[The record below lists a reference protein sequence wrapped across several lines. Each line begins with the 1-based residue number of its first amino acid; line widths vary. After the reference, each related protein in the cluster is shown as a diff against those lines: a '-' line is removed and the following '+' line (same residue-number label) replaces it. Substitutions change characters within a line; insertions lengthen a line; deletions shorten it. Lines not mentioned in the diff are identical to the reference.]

1 MTFFRLNKASINHF
15 LQYGIRKTYCVIAL
29 CLLAFISSF
38 TLHAAELKMLALVSD
53 RSAASMVTGAHQF
66 LATQADADNL
76 SPTSSITIRS
86 VNQLNQLTNN
96 EIQQLIY
103 QHQALIIAGVFGES
117 VERLL
122 ALNYHPQQPRL
133 MLNTDRRLMVLH
145 QDLQGGNVE
154 NLSKKQLQSLMASLD
169 KNNYLTALAQ
179 KQAQWPQ
186 FTYWLQARAYWQN
199 RGKENL
205 GQLFTW
211 VEKITTAESGVS
223 NKKLLTQAEKILP
236 LQPIRFYWQEQ
247 LISLAELTKKIAQNQ
262 AISEG
267 QPKAN
272 LKPLVFIVD
281 HDTGDQPGQWQ
292 LHQQLCQRQWQCVS
306 VLAGWGKPSEQA
318 IEVIRSFESS
328 QPLALIALQDFVI
341 GGGEGRGAVTQKFEA
356 LNVPVF
362 KGIRVTELSA
372 LAYQLSPTGLPSDSV
387 HYRVAMPE
395 LQGVSQPHVLALASN
410 AKLDSATGARLS
422 ISQVLMKEVE
432 RLQARVNGWLAL
444 KTSENAEKKVAIVY
458 YNHPPGRHN
467 IGADNLDVQQS
478 LWQILQQLKAQ
489 GYDLGPEA
497 NFPKSAEALLDLLQ
511 LKAVNLPQ
519 DAGALNKMAPLINTM
534 SVSEYQGYFDTL
546 PSIVKA
552 EMIEGPLGYLHARVK
567 FYLFEQGQ
575 EELAQLPAIERRAV
589 LEALLENV
597 DNTSVDLHHALDGI
611 RHKGR
616 ARALD
621 LLAQL
626 TKEYRDLI
634 ALTLENN
641 QVSTEQWQD
650 AQVLKTALI
659 AMQIE
664 GIRGWGKVPGKTMV
678 WKNEILLP
686 GVQFGNIFLGPQ
698 PPRGWELNEE
708 LLHANMTF
716 PPPHQ
721 YLAFYYHLRE
731 VFKANAIVHLGRH
744 STYEFLPK
752 RAVGLSASDYPSLI
766 IENIPSIYPYIV
778 DGVGEGIQ
786 AKRRGIA
793 VMLDHLTPPLAT
805 TELYDGLLQLRQ
817 LIESAEAASNQD
829 TKKKAIKALRHK
841 IKVLNLTDELVASM
855 DEELQVRGIGFG
867 EVDDDFLLH
876 EVGHYLTKLQEDFM
890 PLGLHI
896 YGKDWQQDAIDTM
909 MISIE
914 KGELDLDDTQRNEI
928 KKNLIKSPKSEMSS
942 FLNALNGGFVAPGKG
957 NDPIR
962 TPDALPTGR
971 NFYALDGSLIPSQL
985 GFSTGQQLA
994 SKARQQNPVIDKTHK
1009 EAVILWASD
1018 AVRDE
1023 GAMIAFGMDML
1034 GVRPVWNRRGILKS
1048 LQLMPLDKA
1057 RIERRDIVFTTSG
1070 LFRDLYAQQLAW
1082 LDRSVLLALAASK
1095 NVIERDHPALIS
1107 ALRAALQPV
1116 DHMLDQQKHDFNE
1129 TLTSNMVASNW
1140 LREAQVLLR
1149 SNGNISPE
1157 LLGRQASYRIFGT
1170 APGAYGAGI
1179 NRLAERSGA
1188 WQERKQ
1194 LGDAYIKRMSHAYG
1208 VPSAGGEMGSNVQ
1221 ALFRQ
1226 QLAHVNSTYLGRAS
1240 NLYGL
1245 IDNNDA
1251 YDYLGGLNLA
1261 IETITGEQPDSFV
1274 ISHANTKQLSI
1285 DPLQTAL
1292 LSELRGRFLNRQW
1305 IQPLMKQGY
1314 AGARTMGSEFIEN
1327 LWGWQATSPEII
1339 RSWVWQDLKAIYID
1353 DSLEIGLDEFLQQKH
1368 NVHVQS
1374 NILAVMLVA
1383 IEKGFWQADQ
1393 QTQSQLAE
1401 KFAKN
1406 IVENGIP
1413 GSGHTHANHPIY
1425 DFIKPL
1431 LSAQL
1436 NAQLAEVL
1444 AAANYTPVGDVGS
1457 GVQHIQEISTEIERQ
1472 DNNALKE
1479 SAQEVKSPEANSQDV
1494 DAKENADESSMEK
1507 DYLFLGLIFVIVLLM
1522 LAGYLRSRRQLSTL
1536 EH

>member
-1 MTFFRLNKASINHF
+1 MRFFMKNYFLINLLF
-15 LQYGIRKTYCVIAL
+15 IAL
-29 CLLAFISSF
+29 LSSFLSNAEETKLLAF
-38 TLHAAELKMLALVSD
+38 VSD
-53 RSAASMVTGAHQF
+53 RSAATIVAGAHQF
-66 LATQADADNL
+66 LDNQALENQSFTTDV
-76 SPTSSITIRS
+76 SIRS
-86 VNQLNQLTNN
+86 VSQLNQLTNT
-96 EIQQLIY
+96 EIQQLIN
-103 QHQALIIAGVFGES
+103 QHHGLIIAGVFGES

-122 ALNYHPQQPRL
+122 ALTYQNNQTRWV
-133 MLNTDRRLMVLH
+133 LNTDRRLMVLH
-145 QDLQGGNVE
+145 SDLQGGNVAA
-154 NLSKKQLQSLMASLD
+154 LASKQVQDLMASINKD
-169 KNNYLTALAQ
+169 NYLQALTLKQ
-179 KQAQWPQ
+179 KQWPK
-186 FTYWLQARAYWQN
+186 FAAWLQARAYWQN
-199 RGKENL
+199 KGKENL
-205 GQLFTW
+205 GELFKW
-211 VEKITTAESGVS
+211 LKINTLTNATLSS
-223 NKKLLTQAEKILP
+223 KKLIDQAKRVLP

-247 LISLAELTKKIAQNQ
+247 LINVDQLNKNIAENQ
-262 AISEG
+262 S
-267 QPKAN
+267 
-272 LKPLVFIVD
+272 KPIVFILD

-292 LHQQLCQRQWQCVS
+292 LHQQLCQPQWRCIS

-318 IEVIRSFESS
+318 IDIIRQIKSTS
-328 QPLALIALQDFVI
+328 PLALIALQDFVI
-341 GGGEGRGAVTQKFEA
+341 GGGEGRESVTQKFNE
-356 LNVPVF
+356 LNIPVF
-362 KGIRVTELSA
+362 KGIRMTELSA
-372 LAYQLSPTGLPSDSV
+372 LEYKLSPTGLPSDTV

-395 LQGVSQPHVLALASN
+395 LQGVSQPHILALSSSE
-410 AKLDSATGARLS
+410 KRDEATGAS
-422 ISQVLMKEVE
+422 ISMSEVLTEEVM
-432 RLQARVNGWLAL
+432 RLQARVDAWLAL
-444 KTSENAEKKVAIVY
+444 KTLDNANKKVAIVY

-478 LWQILQQLKAQ
+478 LWHILQTLKAQ

-497 NFPKSAEALLDLLQ
+497 DFPKSADELLDILQ

-519 DAGALNKMAPLINTM
+519 DAGALNKMSSLINTM
-534 SVSEYQGYFDTL
+534 SASEYQTYFDTL
-546 PSIVKA
+546 PDIVKA
-552 EMIEGPLGYLHARVK
+552 EMIEGPLGYLHARIQ
-567 FYLFEQGQ
+567 FYLFEKGAEQ
-575 EELAQLPAIERRAV
+575 LAQLPIVEQGSV
-589 LEALLENV
+589 LTALFNNV
-597 DNTSVDLHHALDGI
+597 ESTSVDLHHALDGI

-616 ARALD
+616 DRALG

-626 TKEYRDLI
+626 TQEYKHIISLK
-634 ALTLENN
+634 LENN
-641 QVSTEQWQD
+641 V
-650 AQVLKTALI
+650 VLAKQFNKAENLKNALI
-659 AMQIE
+659 DMQIE
-664 GIRGWGKVPGKTMV
+664 GIRGWGSAPGKTMV
-678 WKNEILLP
+678 WNSEILLP

-721 YLAFYYHLRE
+721 YLAFYYHLRD
-731 VFKANAIVHLGRH
+731 VFHANAIVHLGRH

-786 AKRRGIA
+786 AKRRGVS

-817 LIESAEAASNQD
+817 LIESAEAASNID

-896 YGKDWQQDAIDTM
+896 YGKDWQENAIETM
-909 MISIE
+909 MTSIE
-914 KGELDLDDTQRNEI
+914 KGELDFNDAQRSQI
-928 KKNLIKSPKSEMSS
+928 RKNLVKSPKSEISA

-994 SKARQQNPVIDKTHK
+994 SKARAENPVVEKTHK

-1034 GVRPVWNRRGILKS
+1034 GVKPVWNRRGILKS
-1048 LQLMPLDKA
+1048 LTLMPLDNE
-1057 RIERRDIVFTTSG
+1057 RMQRRDIVFTTSG

-1095 NVIERDHPALIS
+1095 NTIERDHPALIM
-1107 ALRAALQPV
+1107 ALHAALQPV
-1116 DHMLDQQKHDFNE
+1116 DHIMENESHTFNE
-1129 TLTSNMVASNW
+1129 SLASNMVASNW
-1140 LREAQVLLR
+1140 LREAQAILR
-1149 SNGNISPE
+1149 SNSDISHE

-1188 WQERKQ
+1188 WQERKE

-1208 VPSAGGEMGSNVQ
+1208 VPNANVEMGSNAQ
-1221 ALFRQ
+1221 SLFRE
-1226 QLAHVNSTYLGRAS
+1226 QLAHIENTYLGRAS

-1261 IETITGEQPDSFV
+1261 IETISGKQPNSFV
-1274 ISHANTKQLSI
+1274 IAHANSKNMSI

-1339 RSWVWQDLKAIYID
+1339 RSWVWEDLKAIYID
-1353 DSLEIGLDEFLQQKH
+1353 DSLDIGLDDFLQQAH

-1383 IEKGFWQADQ
+1383 IEKGFWEADQ
-1393 QTQSQLAE
+1393 PTQQELAK

-1406 IVENGIP
+1406 IIENGIP

-1425 DFIKPL
+1425 EFIKPM
-1431 LSAQL
+1431 LSAET
-1436 NAQLAEVL
+1436 NRQLADVL
-1444 AAANYTPVGDVGS
+1444 ASANHTPVGDVAS
-1457 GVQHIQEISTEIERQ
+1457 GVQHIQEISTKLTAQ
-1472 DNNALKE
+1472 NTDNAKA
-1479 SAQEVKSPEANSQDV
+1479 SSTSEADKAS
-1494 DAKENADESSMEK
+1494 DEMNTEQSSEQR
-1507 DYLFLGLIFVIVLLM
+1507 YLLLSVIAVILLLV
-1522 LAGYLRSRRQLSTL
+1522 LAGYVRSRRQLPKIGS
-1536 EH
+1536 